1 MADFFFRV
9 SPNIVLGSYT
19 VSRLGYY
26 ASEMGTKFMVV
37 LDPILRDVGL
47 AEKVIKS
54 LDDHKVEF
62 FTFEAVNGAATTELL
77 GQALTLAR
85 DAHVHGVIGVGGT
98 QVLNLAKI
106 VCEIFHETHYIYDF
120 VEGA

>member
-26 ASEMGTKFMVV
+26 ASEMGTKFMLV

-47 AEKVIKS
+47 AEKITKS
-54 LDDHKVEF
+54 LDDHKIEF
-62 FTFEAVNGAATTELL
+62 FTFDAERGAATT
-77 GQALTLAR
+77 
-85 DAHVHGVIGVGGT
+85 
-98 QVLNLAKI
+98 
-106 VCEIFHETHYIYDF
+106 
-120 VEGA
+120 